1 MRSRWL
7 DAITLLLVIIGALNW
22 GLVGI
27 FKFDLVAWIVGRDF
41 GEVNPISR
49 IIYILVA
56 LSGLYQLVPLSRLVS
71 GTDDPTRADDTPRAT
86 MRG

>member
-7 DAITLLLVIIGALNW
+7 DSITLLLVIIGALNW
-22 GLVGI
+22 GLVGV

-41 GEVNPISR
+41 GEVNPLSR

-56 LSGLYQLVPLSRLVS
+56 LSGLYQLVPFARLV
-71 GTDDPTRADDTPRAT
+71 GGADESSRIHSASIN
-86 MRG
+86 G